1 MEVIS
6 VSVKSL
12 SKTVRINSK
21 KFSLVR
27 IFKMTILYMYN
38 APEKKVIHIHLL
50 NDFTKQAELLLAT
63 VSPCS

>member
-27 IFKMTILYMYN
+27 IFKMTILYIYN
-38 APEKKVIHIHLL
+38 APEKR
-50 NDFTKQAELLLAT
+50 
-63 VSPCS
+63 